1 MQARLLTNGRIVTAF
16 IMLLIFVSMSL
27 LALGFPEKA
36 RLMPL
41 MVGIPGSILAFVQLF
56 LELRLAR
63 DEIAATDEVLDEKRL
78 ERKEEKNM
86 FLWLFIYFI
95 GILCFGFLYAAPFIV
110 FGFLYKGKQEG
121 LKTSIISAI
130 ATWVVLYWG
139 FQTWFDITLFRGLVI
154 GWMFG

>member
-41 MVGIPGSILAFVQLF
+41 MVGVPGSILAFVQLL
-56 LELRLAR
+56 LELPLAR
-63 DEIAATDEVLDEKRL
+63 NEIAASDEVLEKNRD

-110 FGFLYKGKQEG
+110 FGFLYKAKQEG
-121 LKTSIISAI
+121 LKTSLISAV
-130 ATWVVLYWG
+130 ATWVVLFWG
-139 FQTWFDITLFRGLVI
+139 FQTWFEITLFRGLVL
-154 GWMFG
+154 GSFL